1 MIICDFCVHFQEGDK
16 CGFGLRIPKKMS
28 CPEFDPG
35 IERFYSNPSDFTNAG
50 QIVQMASFFGIKGR
64 EMKKV
69 RAMATLA
76 ETRLHTAR
84 VDGSPDSSG

>member
-1 MIICDFCVHFQEGDK
+1 
-16 CGFGLRIPKKMS
+16 MS

-35 IERFYSNPSDFTNAG
+35 IEKFCSNPSDFTNAG

-76 ETRLHTAR
+76 ETRLHAAR
-84 VDGSPDSSG
+84 ANG

>member
-1 MIICDFCVHFQEGDK
+1 MIICEFCIQFQEGEK

-35 IERFYSNPSDFTNAG
+35 IEKFCSNPSDFTNAG
-50 QIVQMASFFGIKGR
+50 QIVEMASFFGIKGR

-69 RAMATLA
+69 RSMATLE
-76 ETRLHTAR
+76 ETRLHAAR
-84 VDGSPDSSG
+84 VNGST

>member
-1 MIICDFCVHFQEGDK
+1 MIICDFCIQFQEGDK

-35 IERFYSNPSDFTNAG
+35 IERFCSDASDFTNAG
-50 QIVQMASFFGIKGR
+50 QIVQMASFFEIKGR

-69 RAMATLA
+69 RAMAALA

-84 VDGSPDSSG
+84 VNGSA

>member
-1 MIICDFCVHFQEGDK
+1 MIICEFCAHFQEGDK
-16 CGFGLRIPKKMS
+16 CEFGLRIPKNMS

-35 IERFYSNPSDFTNAG
+35 IERFCSNPSDFTNAG

-69 RAMATLA
+69 RAMAALA
-76 ETRLHTAR
+76 ETRLHAS
-84 VDGSPDSSG
+84 GADS